1 MVVTMESLISSTL
14 FVVDYGLGFVN
25 LFIFSPKEFSSK
37 NIGFSTIFIKDLYHP
52 GVSPLLGV
60 E

>member
-1 MVVTMESLISSTL
+1 MESLISSTL
-14 FVVDYGLGFVN
+14 LVVDYGLGFVN

-37 NIGFSTIFIKDLYHP
+37 KIGFSTIFIKDLYHP

>member
-1 MVVTMESLISSTL
+1 MESLISSTL
-14 FVVDYGLGFVN
+14 FVVDYGLGLVN

-52 GVSPLLGV
+52 GVFPLLGV

>member
-1 MVVTMESLISSTL
+1 MESLISSTL

-25 LFIFSPKEFSSK
+25 LFIFSPKKFGSK
-37 NIGFSTIFIKDLYHP
+37 KIGLSTIFIKDLYHP